1 MKHSITNKL
10 ILYISLIILLFTTL
24 VVSFFGKIYLST
36 SIKREK
42 ENLEVRATAM
52 AGALED
58 YFTLTNQTLEDVV
71 HEYGFDNKGE
81 QQAHQN
87 KKLETETFDPEESGE
102 TQLSQPTIDLLLDL
116 FDGLSVGDIWLV
128 DESGNKLSLDES
140 STVMNYEPLPEQLE
154 EMISNIREEQT
165 TVTQVDESVE
175 TIGVPIFD
183 ESQTITAVLLLR
195 EENENI
201 TGYLYQGI
209 QLLIGIC
216 AGGLVLAIIGIVI
229 LSKTFTKP
237 LKKMADNTHALI
249 EGNYDIHNEIVQK
262 DEIGDLGNSL
272 NALAV
277 RLKKA
282 QQESEALE
290 QMRKDYIA
298 NVSHELRTPITVIRG
313 SLEALQDGVV
323 STEEG
328 IQTYYQA
335 MNQETKHLERMVND
349 LLELSRLQNVYYPM
363 DFEELNVV
371 EVLKDAL
378 RGMKFEA
385 EKAKITLD
393 VKIEQAVYRMQGDPG
408 RLRQM
413 FLSVLNNAVKFSKTH
428 STIWIESH
436 FDGRKGTI
444 SIRDEGQGIPKED
457 LSFIFTKFY
466 KTKENNQ
473 MGSGLGL
480 AIANE
485 IADRHGI
492 KIDVTSELNQ
502 GTNFTFIFAQQ
513 GKKSKA

>member
-10 ILYISLIILLFTTL
+10 ILYISLIILFFTIL
-24 VVSFFGKIYLST
+24 VVSFFGKIYLSA
-36 SIKREK
+36 SINREK
-42 ENLEVRATAM
+42 ENLAVRATAM

-58 YFTLTNQTLEDVV
+58 YFMLTDQTLDDVV
-71 HEYGFDNKGE
+71 NEYGFDNKGG
-81 QQAHQN
+81 QQEHQN
-87 KKLETETFDPEESGE
+87 KNPGEATLDQGESKE
-102 TQLSQPTIDLLLDL
+102 IQLSQQTIDLLLGL

-140 STVMNYEPLPEQLE
+140 STVINYAPLSDHLE
-154 EMISNIREEQT
+154 KMVLDIRKNQT
-165 TVTQVDESVE
+165 TMTQVDESTE

-183 ESQTITAVLLLR
+183 ASHAIIAILLLR
-195 EENENI
+195 EKNENI

-216 AGGLVLAIIGIVI
+216 AIGLVLAIIGVVI

-237 LKKMADNTHALI
+237 LKKMAENTHALI
-249 EGNYDIHNEIVQK
+249 EGNYDIQNKMLSK

-282 QQESEALE
+282 QEESETLE

-323 STEEG
+323 NTQEG
-328 IQTYYQA
+328 IQAYYQA
-335 MNQETKHLERMVND
+335 MNQETQHLERMVND
-349 LLELSRLQNVYYPM
+349 LLELSRLQNVYYQI
-363 DFEELNVV
+363 DFEELNVID
-371 EVLKDAL
+371 VLKDAL

-385 EKAKITLD
+385 EKATIKLD
-393 VKIEQAVYRMQGDPG
+393 VKIEQKVYRMQGDPG

-413 FLSVLNNAVKFSKTH
+413 FLIVFNNAVKFSKAN
-428 STIWIESH
+428 STIWIETH
-436 FDGRKGTI
+436 FDGQKCQI
-444 SIRDEGQGIPKED
+444 SIRDEGQGIPKEE
-457 LSFIFTKFY
+457 LPYIFTKFY
-466 KTKENNQ
+466 KTRENNQ
-473 MGSGLGL
+473 TGSGLGL

-485 IADRHGI
+485 IANRHEINI
-492 KIDVTSELNQ
+492 KVTSQLNQ
-502 GTNFTFIFAQQ
+502 GTTFIFIFKQE
-513 GKKSKA
+513 GTK